1 MFFFL
6 PRKGE
11 ALLMA
16 NSITIL
22 NISLEDETMS
32 NQHLLSEKL
41 SQKTVYNGLII
52 DVAHMQVRLPNG
64 EEMTL
69 EAVLHKGAAAVV
81 PVDAEDNIYL
91 VRQHRAVAGLLTLEI
106 PAGKLDYVGEPHSA
120 CAERE
125 LQEETGLKCE
135 KLEHLTDLVTTPAF
149 CTEKIGIFLATGL
162 SQHENHLDDDEFI
175 DVVKMPLTEAVRLVM
190 QGEIPDSKTIAG
202 VLMAWQKLH
211 GPDTS
216 K

>member
-1 MFFFL
+1 
-6 PRKGE
+6 
-11 ALLMA
+11 
-16 NSITIL
+16 
-22 NISLEDETMS
+22 MS
-32 NQHLLSEKL
+32 DQHLLSETL

-106 PAGKLDYVGEPHSA
+106 PAGKLDYVGEPHIA

-175 DVVKMPLTEAVRLVM
+175 DVVKMPLSDAVRLVM
-190 QGEIPDSKTIAG
+190 QGEIPDAKTIAG

-211 GPDTS
+211 GPDTC

>member
-1 MFFFL
+1 M
-6 PRKGE
+6 
-11 ALLMA
+11 
-16 NSITIL
+16 
-22 NISLEDETMS
+22 
-32 NQHLLSEKL
+32 
-41 SQKTVYNGLII
+41 
-52 DVAHMQVRLPNG
+52 
-64 EEMTL
+64 
-69 EAVLHKGAAAVV
+69 
-81 PVDAEDNIYL
+81 
-91 VRQHRAVAGLLTLEI
+91 
-106 PAGKLDYVGEPHSA
+106 GEPHAA

-175 DVVKMPLTEAVRLVM
+175 DVVRMPLTEAVQLVM
-190 QGEIPDSKTIAG
+190 RGEIPDAKTIAG

-211 GPDTS
+211 GPDAC

>member
-1 MFFFL
+1 M
-6 PRKGE
+6 
-11 ALLMA
+11 
-16 NSITIL
+16 N
-22 NISLEDETMS
+22 DQ
-32 NQHLLSEKL
+32 QHLLSTTL
-41 SQKTVYNGLII
+41 SQKTVYEGLII

-64 EEMTL
+64 QEMTL

-106 PAGKLDYVGEPHSA
+106 PAGKLDYVGEPHIA

-162 SQHENHLDDDEFI
+162 SQHETHLDDDEFI
-175 DVVKMPLTEAVRLVM
+175 DVVKMPLTQAVQLVM
-190 QGEIPDSKTIAG
+190 RGEIPDAKTITG

-211 GPDTS
+211 GPDAC

>member
-1 MFFFL
+1 
-6 PRKGE
+6 
-11 ALLMA
+11 
-16 NSITIL
+16 
-22 NISLEDETMS
+22 MS
-32 NQHLLSEKL
+32 DQHLLSETL

-69 EAVLHKGAAAVV
+69 EAVLHKG
-81 PVDAEDNIYL
+81 
-91 VRQHRAVAGLLTLEI
+91 VAGLLTLEI
-106 PAGKLDYVGEPHSA
+106 PAGKLDYVGEPHIA
-120 CAERE
+120 CAKRE

-135 KLEHLTDLVTTPAF
+135 RLEHLTDLVTTPAF

-175 DVVKMPLTEAVRLVM
+175 DVVKMPLTDAVGLVM
-190 QGEIPDSKTIAG
+190 QGQIPDAKTIAG

-211 GPDTS
+211 GPEAC

>member
-22 NISLEDETMS
+22 NISQEDETMS

-106 PAGKLDYVGEPHSA
+106 PAGKLDYVGEPHSV

-190 QGEIPDSKTIAG
+190 HGEIPDSKTIAG